1 MFITQSNQTR
11 FHWEFHFF
19 FLVHASF
26 VSDPSNVTEAC
37 RLSVLLRDY
46 NMYVIKL
53 KDQIRIGIKRIFFPQ
68 KGFTANGEWFF
79 SGFNSGWWCFLF
91 PGAGAV
97 WSDWLCTLLNFS
109 SVYKHAEL
117 NYTIKG
123 SSCGWLALRYRI
135 SRIHWHKAH
144 KAETSFLLNLKQ
156 NSFDMLLPFMCKL
169 KRVKNVLNGLGAIVW
184 TLEQKWKLSSH
195 SVARRC
201 KSLYNEK

>member
-1 MFITQSNQTR
+1 MLLLLVTRATSQKPAGWVYCFGITTCMLSNSKTKS
-11 FHWEFHFF
+11 E
-19 FLVHASF
+19 LA
-26 VSDPSNVTEAC
+26 
-37 RLSVLLRDY
+37 
-46 NMYVIKL
+46 L
-53 KDQIRIGIKRIFFPQ
+53 KDFFSQ
-68 KGFTANGEWFF
+68 RGFTANGEWLF

-135 SRIHWHKAH
+135 SRIHWHKVH

-169 KRVKNVLNGLGAIVW
+169 KRVKNVLNGLGVIVW
-184 TLEQKWKLSSH
+184 TLE
-195 SVARRC
+195 
-201 KSLYNEK
+201 